1 MSIESDLF
9 KRFIPIKK
17 NLIDYGF
24 KCDKETYTIKRQLSI
39 DSFYFILTISN
50 DNIIGNVYD
59 GFDDLPYNNFRVL
72 NITGEFVNKIKDT
85 YINSL
90 IDIRNKCFK
99 ENYFIFGQSNRIT
112 DYIIKNYNV
121 KPEFL
126 WKDSNFGVFRNSN
139 DDKWFGLIMNIDY
152 SKLDSSKTGEV
163 EVINIKVNNSSD
175 YLNID
180 GIYSAYHMNKNSW
193 VSIILNDT
201 LSDDYI
207 LDLINLSFNNSLVKG
222 EWILPANPKYYDV
235 IHAFDNTDIINWK
248 QSNNI
253 QVGDIIYLYVAEPYS
268 SIMFKCKVLETNIPA
283 SIKHDSIRINK
294 LIKVKLLKR
303 YNKGELSFKFLNEY
317 GVKAIRGPRSVPLK
331 LSKYLNEE

>member
-1 MSIESDLF
+1 MSVESDVF

-17 NLIDYGF
+17 KMIDYGF
-24 KCDKETYTIKRQLSI
+24 KYENETYTIKKKLPI
-39 DSFYFILTISN
+39 DSFYFVLSISK
-50 DNIIGNVYD
+50 DSIDGNVFD

-72 NITGEFVNKIKDT
+72 NTTGEFVNKIKDS

-90 IDIRNKCFK
+90 IDIRNNCFK
-99 ENYFIFGQSNRIT
+99 ENYFIFDQSNRIT

-121 KPEFL
+121 EPEFL
-126 WKDSNFGVFRNSN
+126 WKDSNFGVFRNN
-139 DDKWFGLIMNIDY
+139 TDDKWFGLIMNIDY
-152 SKLDSSKTGEV
+152 SKLDSNKSGEV

-175 YLNID
+175 YLNIE
-180 GIYSAYHMNKNSW
+180 GIYSAYHMNKKSW

-201 LSDDYI
+201 LPDDYI
-207 LDLINLSFNNSLVKG
+207 LNLIDVSFNNSSVKG

-253 QVGDIIYLYVAEPYS
+253 KVGDIIYLYVADPYS
-268 SIMFKCKVLETNIPA
+268 CIMFKCKVLEANIPT
-283 SIKHDSIRINK
+283 SIKHDSLNINK

-303 YNKGELSFKFLNEY
+303 YNKGELSFKLLNEY

-331 LSKYLNEE
+331 LSKYLNKE